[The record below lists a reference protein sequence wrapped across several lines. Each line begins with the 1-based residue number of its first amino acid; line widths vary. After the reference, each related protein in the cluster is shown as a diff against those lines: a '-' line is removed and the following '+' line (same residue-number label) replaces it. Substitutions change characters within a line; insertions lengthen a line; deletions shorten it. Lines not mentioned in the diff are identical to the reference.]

1 MNPASADRPD
11 VPWWQGAVVYQVYP
25 RSFADSNGDGIGDLP
40 GITRHLDYLA
50 GILGVDAIWINPFYR
65 SGGVDGGYDVTDH
78 CDVDPNLGTLA
89 DTTALVEAAHDRG
102 LRIIIDFVPACTS
115 VRHSWFTDSRRSR
128 RSPRRNWY
136 TWRDPAP
143 GGGPPN
149 NWLSHWGGPAW
160 TWDSR
165 TGQYY
170 LHTYLADMPD
180 LNWAES
186 AVRHAMFDIAR
197 FWLDRGVDGFRVDSA
212 HIIAKDPQ
220 LRDNPPNTSSRLEF
234 GRPHGEIDS
243 QLHIHDRG
251 HPDAHAIYRE
261 FRQLL
266 DAYSA
271 GQPRV
276 AMAEIALSDIEEWAS
291 YYGTALD
298 ELHLPFNFRLVNLPS
313 HPSAVRAV
321 VEDTERA
328 VPAGAW
334 PSWVLGNHDEPRL
347 AARLGLDRA
356 RCATMLLLT
365 LRGTPTLYYG
375 DELGMLDVAV
385 PPERVRD
392 PWEQRVPGQ
401 GYGRDPERSPM
412 RWTSEPNAGFCPPSA
427 QPWLPIGHGGNVV
440 TQLHDPNSM
449 LSLTISLL
457 QARRSRPELALGS
470 YRTLTSDG
478 CYAYLREL
486 NDARSLIALNL
497 SDSPTTV
504 DLGDLGTAQV
514 LAGTHEETA
523 TINTRRLTLRASE
536 GIVASLI

>member
-1 MNPASADRPD
+1 MTPARTTAPGA
-11 VPWWQGAVVYQVYP
+11 PWWQNAVFYQIYP

-40 GITRHLDYLA
+40 GITCHLDYLA
-50 GILGVDAIWINPFYR
+50 GTLGVDAIWINPFYR

-78 CDVDPNLGTLA
+78 CDVDPGLGTLEDF
-89 DTTALVEAAHDRG
+89 DTLVTAAHARG
-102 LRIIIDFVPACTS
+102 LHVIIDFVPACTS
-115 VRHSWFTDSRRSR
+115 VHHPWFTESRRSR
-128 RSPRRNWY
+128 RSPKRNWY
-136 TWRDPAP
+136 TWRDPKP
-143 GGGPPN
+143 SGGLPS

-160 TWDSR
+160 TWDPP

-170 LHTYLADMPD
+170 LHTYQPGMPD
-180 LNWAES
+180 LNWAEP
-186 AVRHAMFDIAR
+186 AVRRAMFGIAR
-197 FWLDRGVDGFRVDSA
+197 FWLCRGVDGFRVDSA

-220 LRDNPPNTSSRLEF
+220 LRDNPPNTSGRLEF

-251 HPDAHAIYRE
+251 HPDTHGIYRE

-266 DAYSA
+266 DAYWA

-276 AMAEIALSDIEEWAS
+276 VMAEIALSDIEEWTS

-298 ELHLPFNFRLVNLPS
+298 ELHLPFNFQLVNVPW
-313 HPSAVRAV
+313 HPSAVRAA

-328 VPAGAW
+328 LPAGAW

-347 AARLGLDRA
+347 ITRLGADRA

-375 DELGMLDVAV
+375 DELGMLDVTV

-401 GYGRDPERSPM
+401 GYGRDPQRSPM
-412 RWTSEPNAGFCPPSA
+412 RWTRGPNAGFCPPSA
-427 QPWLPIGHGGNVV
+427 QPWLPIGHGSNVV
-440 TQLHDPNSM
+440 TQLRDPNSM
-449 LSLTISLL
+449 LSLTRSLL
-457 QARRSRPELALGS
+457 RARRSHRELALGS
-470 YRTLTSDG
+470 YRTLRSDG

-486 NDARSLIALNL
+486 GDARSLIALNL
-497 SDSPTTV
+497 SDLPITV

-514 LAGTHEETA
+514 LAGTHGETA
-523 TINTRRLTLRASE
+523 TINARRLALRANE
-536 GIVASLI
+536 GIVAALT